1 MSEDKQKIK
10 LIEAAQYTL
19 QILTSEKKYVNND
32 ELWSCITH
40 LLNALVVNLTTKE

>member
-1 MSEDKQKIK
+1 MSEDKQKIR
-10 LIEAAQYTL
+10 LIEAAQYTM

-40 LLNALVVNLTTKE
+40 LANALECKLTTKE